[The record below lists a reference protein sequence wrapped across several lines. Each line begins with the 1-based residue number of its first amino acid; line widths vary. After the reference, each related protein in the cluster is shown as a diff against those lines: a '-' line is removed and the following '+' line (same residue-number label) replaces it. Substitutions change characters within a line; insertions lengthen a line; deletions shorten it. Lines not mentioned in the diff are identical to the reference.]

1 MGRTIAAKD
10 AVRELEKAG
19 FAFDRQRGSHRI
31 MKHPDGR
38 WTKVP
43 MHSGDLKSG
52 TMRSIE
58 RDVGFK
64 LKD

>member
-1 MGRTIAAKD
+1 MGRTISAKD
-10 AVRELEKAG
+10 AVRALEAAG
-19 FAFDRQRGSHRI
+19 FRIDRQRGSHI
-31 MKHPDGR
+31 TLKHPDGR
-38 WTKVP
+38 LTQVP

-58 RDVGFK
+58 RAVGFK